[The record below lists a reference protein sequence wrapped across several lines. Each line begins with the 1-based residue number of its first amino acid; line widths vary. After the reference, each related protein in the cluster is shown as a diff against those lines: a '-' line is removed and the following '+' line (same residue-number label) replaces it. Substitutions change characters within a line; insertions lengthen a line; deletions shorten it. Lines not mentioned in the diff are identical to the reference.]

1 MADCYIHMGDFEAA
15 RASIVSA
22 KDIDDSNIY
31 VILLEAQLL
40 QKEGYA
46 AESIKLLSGQSLL
59 ERSADQI
66 LFRTGRAYDQL
77 GQTADACECYTQALK
92 WNPRMYDAKLCLL
105 NHEIIDNPEKAP
117 GIISELK
124 KKLRGKRKAI
134 LTNIEARFIG
144 YNKHQESEAIRLLE
158 SVGER
163 FRDRQWYAVKI
174 QLFEKMI
181 EKHQQAGRNILAK
194 QLSGDLEETRKVF
207 METYDTF
214 TPVEADFLPD
224 T

>member
-1 MADCYIHMGDFEAA
+1 MGNFEAA
-15 RASIVSA
+15 RTSIANA
-22 KDIDDSNIY
+22 KKIDDSNIY

-40 QKEGYA
+40 QKEGAA
-46 AESIKLLSGQSLL
+46 AEAINLLSGQSLL

-66 LFRTGRAYDQL
+66 LFRRGRAYDQL
-77 GQTADACECYTQALK
+77 GQTDNACECYNNALQ

-105 NHEIIDNPEKAP
+105 NHEIIDNPEKVP
-117 GIISELK
+117 GTISELK

-144 YNKHQESEAIRLLE
+144 YNKHQESEAIQLLG
-158 SVGER
+158 SVDAI

-174 QLFEKMI
+174 QLLEKMI
-181 EKHQQAGRNILAK
+181 EKQRQAGRNILAN
-194 QLSGDLEETRKVF
+194 QLSGDLDETRKAF
-207 METYDTF
+207 AETYDASTL
-214 TPVEADFLPD
+214 VEADFLPD